1 MSQPQREIHKQR
13 QTAPGVRQ
21 WTQCWRAKLATAL
34 HTFLNNRIIPIIRLQ
49 RPMRL
54 LCGLSPN
61 RGSGVHREIHSGL
74 WAFKV
79 VPANSAFP
87 TLGFVAFLATKSPFA
102 SFLTQRPAVDLQ
114 LEATRYLGSGRITFT
129 ESPFAASVSV
139 KWQDLHAEKTS
150 TVLSS
155 HPRTNRNPSLPALC
169 PVTAGLGLSISREAG
184 ISPGSLTHAV
194 PRPELVDL
202 SITCLAR

>member
-102 SFLTQRPAVDLQ
+102 CFLTQRFDLRPS
-114 LEATRYLGSGRITFT
+114 TRGYEIPRIRANYFHRITFRRFRVR
-129 ESPFAASVSV
+129 EM
-139 KWQDLHAEKTS
+139 
-150 TVLSS
+150 
-155 HPRTNRNPSLPALC
+155 
-169 PVTAGLGLSISREAG
+169 AG
-184 ISPGSLTHAV
+184 P
-194 PRPELVDL
+194 P
-202 SITCLAR
+202 C